1 MGYKISRNLGLFV
14 LLLASIPSLSS
25 SAEVKDQNKYE
36 ELTSSKSTTGCSGNR
51 FLIPKNTSTIDK
63 KWSRKI
69 LDFIYG
75 GPDWFQGKRNGIEL
89 GEKSPTPVGTKE
101 MRRWINDNSLIRW
114 MGPPLLLKVERYIS
128 IREEIESEKTLER
141 FRSLDDV
148 GKDPLAVSY
157 ENEQRTLTEL
167 IVSKVR
173 LKMEDIGND
182 CD

>member
-1 MGYKISRNLGLFV
+1 
-14 LLLASIPSLSS
+14 
-25 SAEVKDQNKYE
+25 
-36 ELTSSKSTTGCSGNR
+36 
-51 FLIPKNTSTIDK
+51 
-63 KWSRKI
+63 
-69 LDFIYG
+69 
-75 GPDWFQGKRNGIEL
+75 
-89 GEKSPTPVGTKE
+89 